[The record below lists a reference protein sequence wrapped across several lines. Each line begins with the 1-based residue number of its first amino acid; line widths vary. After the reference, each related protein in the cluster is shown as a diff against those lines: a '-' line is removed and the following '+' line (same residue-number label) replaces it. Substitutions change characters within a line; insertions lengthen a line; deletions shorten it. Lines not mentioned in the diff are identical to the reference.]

1 MPTDPTGRIVRNA
14 VQTRRYENG
23 VVRELARLIDEAGQN
38 MAALVLR
45 RDPGA
50 VSAGWRA
57 RRLKVLNNEADA
69 LLNDLYANL
78 ARVAGGRT
86 IDFAQVQE
94 GFAARQL
101 EAAAGVAV
109 DIKTKRLTRGFWRA
123 MVAEDPIEG
132 AVMGKWWAKQK
143 TGAKFE
149 FRRQIQLGLVDQ
161 ENVGQMIRRVRGHSI
176 GHGRFAGGVLSFES
190 AATRKAAAL
199 VRTAI
204 NHVASRA
211 HHELYAAN
219 SDVTEKYE
227 YVATLDSR
235 TTEICASLDGKEYT
249 YGNGPIPPQHWNCRS
264 VIVPV
269 VDWKGLGIKPPPVGE
284 RASIGGPV
292 SARTNYSGWLKG
304 QPVGVQNEV
313 LGVGKA
319 KLFREGKI
327 GLGDIVRSDN
337 SIVTLRELEA

>member
-1 MPTDPTGRIVRNA
+1 M
-14 VQTRRYENG
+14 
-23 VVRELARLIDEAGQN
+23 ARLIDEAGQE
-38 MAALVLR
+38 MAALVLK

-57 RRLKVLNNEADA
+57 KRLQTLNREADG
-69 LLNDLYANL
+69 LLNALYADL
-78 ARVAGGRT
+78 RRVSGSRT
-86 IDFAQVQE
+86 VDFAQVQE

-101 EAAAGVAV
+101 ESAVGGVAV
-109 DIKTKRLTRGFWRA
+109 DIKTKRLTREFWRA
-123 MVAEDPIEG
+123 VIAEDPIDG
-132 AVMGKWWAKQK
+132 AVMGKWWSKQNAA
-143 TGAKFE
+143 AKFD
-149 FRRQIQLGLVDQ
+149 FRRQIQLGLVNQ
-161 ENVGQMIRRVRGHSI
+161 ENTGQMIRRIRGRSI
-176 GHGRFAGGVLSFES
+176 GRGRFAGGVLSFES

-211 HHELYAAN
+211 HHAVYAAN

-235 TTEICASLDGKEYT
+235 TTAICASLDGKT
-249 YGNGPIPPQHWNCRS
+249 YKYSEGPIPPQHYNCRS
-264 VIVPV
+264 TIVPV
-269 VDWKGLGIKPPPVGE
+269 VDWKGLGIEPPAVGE

-292 SARTNYSGWLKG
+292 SARTNYSGWLRG
-304 QPVGVQNEV
+304 QPASVQAEV
-313 LGVGKA
+313 LGAGKA

-337 SIVTLRELEA
+337 SIVTLKELQEGL